1 MKVGEL
7 VAYNKAIRG
16 MEDFI
21 GVVLETYTD
30 SVLVQWTSKPEPEEV
45 PKMFIILFTEER
57 A

>member
-7 VAYNKAIRG
+7 VVYSKAIRG
-16 MEDFI
+16 MENFI

-30 SVLVQWTSKPEPEEV
+30 SVLVQWTSKSEPEEV

>member
-7 VAYNKAIRG
+7 VAYSKAIRG
-16 MEDFI
+16 MENFI